1 MKVRDQRSKTELLD
15 LYRCMR
21 LIRLFEEKAGQ
32 MYQRGKIRGFMHLY
46 IGEEAIAAGAVA
58 ALSKQDYIVTHYRD
72 HGHALARGIE
82 PKYAMAELFGKATG
96 CSAGKGGSMHFVDA
110 SKNFMGGYAIVAGQ
124 LTLAVG
130 LAQAAQYLG
139 EDRVVMVFFGDGAVN
154 QGEFHESM
162 NLASLWKLPIVFF
175 LENNFYGMGSHI
187 ERTYAGGRDVYKSGD
202 HYGMPS
208 KQVDGMDVLE
218 VYQATQDI
226 VQQVRSG
233 GGPFFV
239 EALTYRFRGHSMAD
253 PVQYRGR
260 TEEDLWRSR
269 DPILTFTNHILEGQ
283 FATADDLKRL
293 DTEVAKEIA
302 EAVQF
307 AEESPEPEADALYR
321 DIYS

>member
-1 MKVRDQRSKTELLD
+1 
-15 LYRCMR
+15 
-21 LIRLFEEKAGQ
+21 
-32 MYQRGKIRGFMHLY
+32 
-46 IGEEAIAAGAVA
+46 
-58 ALSKQDYIVTHYRD
+58 
-72 HGHALARGIE
+72 
-82 PKYAMAELFGKATG
+82 MAELFGKATG

-187 ERTYAGGRDVYKSGD
+187 DRTYAGGRDVYKSGD